1 MDITQLRAELNEAQ
15 LEAVT
20 YDDGPMLIVAG
31 AGSGKTRVLTYK
43 IAWLI
48 DQVCEPYN
56 ILALTFTNKAAREM
70 TERIAKLCGGEMRRG
85 MWCGTFHSLFAR
97 MLRMESEATGFP
109 SDFTIYDTADQRSL
123 IKAIVKEMGLDEKLY
138 KPAGV
143 ASRISAAK
151 NRLVMPA
158 QYTADADYMR
168 RDRAEGVGRIAD
180 IYVRYQQRLR
190 AASAMDFDDLLVHTY
205 YLLKDHEEV
214 RRRYMLRFS
223 HILVDEYQDTNLAQH
238 AILTLLT
245 TPESHISV
253 VGDDAQ
259 SIYGFRGADISN
271 ILGFKRQYPKARIVK
286 LECNY
291 RSTQLLVDAAN
302 GVIAHNREQI
312 PKEVYAAGE
321 QGDPIA
327 ILSGKSDK
335 DEATQVVRQIMALKR
350 EGEQLSDIAVLYR
363 TNAQSRALEEGLQRA
378 GVPYKVYGGLSFYQR
393 KEVKDVMAYLR
404 LLVNHDDEEA
414 FRRVI
419 NYPAR
424 GIGAT
429 TLSRLEAAAGR
440 AGVSLWSAATDPHI
454 YGTELKGAALKKVDA
469 FCQLIGSYEEKLA
482 TETASAIAKSI
493 IGASGILQDLSQDK
507 TPENLARHENV
518 DALLGAIEQVETEA
532 LQEEGRTMIPLS
544 EYLSSVS
551 LLTDRDEGDDGGER
565 VSLMTIHA
573 AKGLEYDT
581 VFITGLEEG
590 LFPNANAALYPR
602 EMEEERRLFYVA
614 LTRAKRHCFLT
625 FAASRFRYGR
635 LNFCEPSPFFSEVKE
650 SCIRRGDLNKLR
662 MNAGFV
668 DLEDTSSRFANPF
681 GATRK
686 QWADGNQPSFE
697 SRAGWGSSTSNAQT
711 ATQKRSERTG
721 ATSAAPTPMASASRI
736 RSLGLRPAAAT
747 GKSDSNSPY
756 KPGMRID
763 HERFGEGTITAIEGS
778 GGSTKILVNFDK
790 CGQKNL
796 LVKFAR
802 FKIID

>member
-1 MDITQLRAELNEAQ
+1 MDISRLRAELNKAQ

-70 TERIAKLCGGEMRRG
+70 TERIANLCGGELRRG

-97 MLRMESEATGFP
+97 MLRMESAATGFP
-109 SDFTIYDTADQRSL
+109 PDFTIYDTADQRSL
-123 IKAIVKEMGLDEKLY
+123 IKAIVKEMGLDEKVY
-138 KPAGV
+138 KPATV

-151 NRLVMPA
+151 NRLVMPG
-158 QYTADADYMR
+158 QYEADADYMR
-168 RDRAEGVGRIAD
+168 RDRAEGVGCIAD
-180 IYVRYQQRLR
+180 VYTRYQQRLK

-205 YLLKDHEEV
+205 YLLRDHEEV
-214 RRRYMLRFS
+214 RERYRLRFT

-245 TPESHISV
+245 TPDSHISV

-271 ILGFKRQYPKARIVK
+271 ILGFKRQYPTARIVK

-327 ILSGKSDK
+327 ILAGKSDK
-335 DEATQVVRQIMALKR
+335 DEAAQVVRQITTLKR
-350 EGEQLSDIAVLYR
+350 EGEALSDIAVLYR

-378 GVPYKVYGGLSFYQR
+378 NIPYRVYGGLSFYQR

-414 FRRVI
+414 FRRII

-429 TLSRLEAAAGR
+429 TLSRLEAAAAN
-440 AGVSLWSAATDPHI
+440 AGVSLWAAATNPDLR
-454 YGTELKGAALKKVDA
+454 GAELKGAALKKVEA
-469 FCQLIGSYEEKLA
+469 FCELISSFEPQLA
-482 TETASAIAKSI
+482 TEKASTIAKRI
-493 IGASGILQDLSQDK
+493 IGESGILQDLSQDQ
-507 TPENLARHENV
+507 TPENLARQENV
-518 DALLGAIEQVETEA
+518 DALLGAIEQTESEA
-532 LQEEGRTMIPLS
+532 LQEEGREVVPLS
-544 EYLSSVS
+544 EYLASVS
-551 LLTDRDEGDDGGER
+551 LLSDRDEKDDGSER
-565 VSLMTIHA
+565 VALMTVHA
-573 AKGLEYDT
+573 AKGLEFDT

-625 FAASRFRYGR
+625 YAATRFRYGR
-635 LNFCEPSPFFSEVKE
+635 LNFCEPSPFFSEVKKD
-650 SCIRRGDLNKLR
+650 CIRRGDLNKLH
-662 MNAGFV
+662 AGAAFA
-668 DLEDTSSRFANPF
+668 DLDNERDRFANPF
-681 GATRK
+681 GAA
-686 QWADGNQPSFE
+686 QNPWAS
-697 SRAGWGSSTSNAQT
+697 SRPTHETGAGWGS
-711 ATQKRSERTG
+711 
-721 ATSAAPTPMASASRI
+721 ASASAYKTAGRSAAAAPKREATYTAAPPRV
-736 RSLGLRPAAAT
+736 RSLGRRPAA
-747 GKSDSNSPY
+747 SSNNADHDSPY

-763 HERFGEGTITAIEGS
+763 HERFGKGTITAVEGD
-778 GGSTKILVNFDK
+778 GGSTKILVEFDN
-790 CGQKNL
+790 CGSKNL

-802 FKIID
+802 FKIIS